1 MIYNNKEVKNK
12 YKSYYNINKA
22 INNKQLYR
30 IEHGVYSDI
39 PNPNPI
45 IVATIKHRNSIITL
59 NTAFYLYQLDD
70 KLDNK
75 IYLACTRNADKF
87 SDTNIE
93 QMCMEKSILEI
104 GKTTMEYKGY
114 KISIYDKERLL
125 IELIRKKWL
134 MSYTYYKKIINNYR
148 KIANT
153 LDTNKLMEYTP
164 NFYNGKSILDT
175 IMKEVF

>member
-1 MIYNNKEVKNK
+1 MIYNNNETLKL

-22 INNKQLYR
+22 IEKKELYR
-30 IEHGVYSDI
+30 INHGVYSTTPKPDNI
-39 PNPNPI
+39 L
-45 IVATIKHRNSIITL
+45 VACLKHRNAIITL
-59 NTAFYLYQLDD
+59 NTAFYLYNLSN

-87 SDTNIE
+87 NDDFVE
-93 QMCMEKSILEI
+93 QMCMEKDILNI
-104 GKTTMEYKGY
+104 GKTTIDYQNRKLN
-114 KISIYDKERLL
+114 IYDKERLL
-125 IELIRKKWL
+125 IELIRKKWT
-134 MSYTYYKKIINNYR
+134 MEYTYYKYIINSYR

-153 LDTNKLMEYTP
+153 LDTNKLMDYAP